1 MADNVAMFPAVLTKA
16 TYATVVLVVIVSGC
30 SCLPVLLSH
39 SLLTHEETRLEISV
53 GSGGLVGGWG

>member
-1 MADNVAMFPAVLTKA
+1 MFSAVLTKA
-16 TYATVVLVVIVSGC
+16 TDATVVLVVIVSGC